1 MCGGGGGGGLD
12 QSTIDLQ
19 NYQLAQSKKE
29 EQRLKDEEARQQQ
42 AKNAIRVLYG
52 YEPQAYDNMVTQDQK
67 NAIYAYYDNANKKPR
82 FYEKPSYQGSPISW
96 NGRGE
101 AIQWEAITNPNY
113 AANKASYEQALTHWT
128 SNRDKYYQTELSKL
142 LNGVDLSAQSAEAKN
157 NATARQAGYDQIRAS
172 NMAILQD
179 DINRNRND
187 AARLLKFGL
196 SRSGLSGGSVDIDE
210 NRNLTDANQRSII
223 QANQLSDNQVQQVRA
238 KDESDYATAIQKI
251 DAGLDADT
259 AITTATQAVKNNR
272 DQAISDP
279 TSSSLNN
286 LFASIG
292 NAWSN
297 YQYGQAAANPYGR
310 STAISSTGGSKG
322 RLS

>member
-12 QSTIDLQ
+12 QSTVDLQ

-52 YEPQAYDNMVTQDQK
+52 YEPQAYDNMVSQDQK
-67 NAIYAYYDNANKKPR
+67 NAIYAYYDNANKKPVLQVDSDEV
-82 FYEKPSYQGSPISW
+82 FGGV
-96 NGRGE
+96 NGPFGGI
-101 AIQWEAITNPNY
+101 ANSTASD
-113 AANKASYEQALTHWT
+113 ANKKQYEQALQHWGAG
-128 SNRDKYYQTELSKL
+128 RDKYYQTELAKL
-142 LNGVDLSAQSAEAKN
+142 MNGVDMSKQSAEAKT
-157 NATARQAGYDQIRAS
+157 NAAARQAGYDQIRAS

-297 YQYGQAAANPYGR
+297 YQYGQAAANPYGK
-310 STAISSTGGSKG
+310 STAISATGGSKG

>member
-12 QSTIDLQ
+12 QSTVDLQ

-29 EQRLKDEEARQQQ
+29 DQRLKEEEARQQQ

-52 YEPQAYDNMVTQDQK
+52 YDPQAYDNMVTQDQK
-67 NAIYAYYDNANKKPR
+67 NAIYAYYDNKNAKPILQTTVDPNQ
-82 FYEKPSYQGSPISW
+82 KPTIGGAVVSNDHDKQQYQKALAHWSA
-96 NGRGE
+96 GRE
-101 AIQWEAITNPNY
+101 
-113 AANKASYEQALTHWT
+113 
-128 SNRDKYYQTELSKL
+128 KYYQAEMAKL
-142 LNGVDLSAQSAEAKN
+142 LSGVDMSSQSAEAKK
-157 NATARQAGYDQIRAS
+157 NAAARQAGYDQIRAS

-179 DINRNRND
+179 DIDRNRND
-187 AARLLKFGL
+187 ASRLLKFGL

-297 YQYGQAAANPYGR
+297 YQYGQGSANPYGK

>member
-12 QSTIDLQ
+12 QSTINLQ

-52 YEPQAYDNMVTQDQK
+52 YEPQTYDNMVTQEQK
-67 NAIYAYYDNANKKPR
+67 NAIYAYYDNANKKPVLQVESNEV
-82 FYEKPSYQGSPISW
+82 FGGANGPIGGLVSS
-96 NGRGE
+96 
-101 AIQWEAITNPNY
+101 TTSD
-113 AANKASYEQALTHWT
+113 ANKKQYEQALQHWST
-128 SNRDKYYQTELSKL
+128 GRDKYYQTELAKL
-142 LNGVDLSAQSAEAKN
+142 MNGVDMSKQSAEAKT
-157 NATARQAGYDQIRAS
+157 NAAARQAGYNQIRSS

>member
-12 QSTIDLQ
+12 QSTVDLQ

-52 YEPQAYDNMVTQDQK
+52 YEPQAYDNMVSQDQK
-67 NAIYAYYDNANKKPR
+67 NAIYAYYDNANKKPVLQVEENNVLGGTSGP
-82 FYEKPSYQGSPISW
+82 FGQVINATASD
-96 NGRGE
+96 
-101 AIQWEAITNPNY
+101 
-113 AANKASYEQALTHWT
+113 ANKKQYEQALQHW
-128 SNRDKYYQTELSKL
+128 NAGRDKYYQAEMAKL
-142 LNGVDLSAQSAEAKN
+142 LSGVDMSGKSAEAKK
-157 NATARQAGYDQIRAS
+157 NAAARQAGYNQIRAS

-272 DQAISDP
+272 DQAISAP

>member
-12 QSTIDLQ
+12 KSTVDLQ
-19 NYQLAQSKKE
+19 KYQLAQAKQE

-52 YEPQAYDNMVTQDQK
+52 YEP
-67 NAIYAYYDNANKKPR
+67 
-82 FYEKPSYQGSPISW
+82 
-96 NGRGE
+96 
-101 AIQWEAITNPNY
+101 
-113 AANKASYEQALTHWT
+113 
-128 SNRDKYYQTELSKL
+128 LS
-142 LNGVDLSAQSAEAKN
+142 GVDMSKQSVEAKT
-157 NATARQAGYDQIRAS
+157 NAAARQAGYDQIRAS

-292 NAWSN
+292 NAWGN

>member
-12 QSTIDLQ
+12 QSTVDLQ
-19 NYQLAQSKKE
+19 NYQLAQMKKE
-29 EQRLKDEEARQQQ
+29 EKRLKDEEARQQQ

-52 YEPQAYDNMVTQDQK
+52 YEPKPYENMVSQDQK
-67 NAIYAYYDNANKKPR
+67 NAIYAYYDNKNAKPT
-82 FYEKPSYQGSPISW
+82 FTEKPYSRGEPISW
-96 NGRGE
+96 NGRGDPF
-101 AIQWEAITNPNY
+101 QWRQVENKNY
-113 AANKASYEQALTHWT
+113 AANKATYEQALQHW
-128 SNRDKYYQTELSKL
+128 NAGRDKYYQAELAKLTNVAGMSK
-142 LNGVDLSAQSAEAKN
+142 QSAEAKT
-157 NATARQAGYDQIRAS
+157 NAAARQAGYDQIRSS

-210 NRNLTDANQRSII
+210 NRSLTDANQRSII

-251 DAGLDADT
+251 DAGLEADT

-297 YQYGQAAANPYGR
+297 YQYGQAAANPYGK

>member
-1 MCGGGGGGGLD
+1 MCGGGGGGGGLD
-12 QSTIDLQ
+12 QSTVDLQ

-29 EQRLKDEEARQQQ
+29 DQRLKEEEARQQQ

-52 YEPQAYDNMVTQDQK
+52 YDPQAYDNMVTQDQK
-67 NAIYAYYDNANKKPR
+67 NAIYAYYDNANKKPVLQVEENNVLGGTSGP
-82 FYEKPSYQGSPISW
+82 FGQVINATASD
-96 NGRGE
+96 
-101 AIQWEAITNPNY
+101 
-113 AANKASYEQALTHWT
+113 ANKKQYEQALQHW
-128 SNRDKYYQTELSKL
+128 NDGRDKYYQAEMAKL
-142 LNGVDLSAQSAEAKN
+142 LSGVDMTTQSAEAKA
-157 NATARQAGYDQIRAS
+157 NATARQAGYDQIRTS
-172 NMAILQD
+172 NMAIMNS
-179 DINRNRND
+179 DIARNRAD
-187 AARLLKFGL
+187 AERALKFGL
-196 SRSGLSGGSVDIDE
+196 ARSSLTGGSVDIDE
-210 NRNLTDANQRSII
+210 NKNILDANQRSTV
-223 QANQLSDNQVQQVRA
+223 QANQLADNQVQQVRA
-238 KDESDYATAIQKI
+238 QDEADYANSIQKI
-251 DAGLDADT
+251 NAGLDADT
-259 AITTATQAVKNNR
+259 AITAATAAVKNNR

>member
-12 QSTIDLQ
+12 PSTRELQ
-19 NYQLAQSKKE
+19 QYQLAQAKNE
-29 EQRLKDEEARQQQ
+29 EARLKNEEARQQQ

-52 YEPQAYDNMVTQDQK
+52 YEPVGYENMVSQGQK
-67 NAIYAYYDNANKKPR
+67 DGIYAYYDNAHKKPT
-82 FYEKPSYQGSPISW
+82 FDEKPYYQGRPISF

-101 AIQWEAITNPNY
+101 PWQWETVVNENY
-113 AANKASYEQALTHWT
+113 EANKSKYEQALQHW
-128 SNRDKYYQTELSKL
+128 SAGRDKYYQAELAKL
-142 LNGVDLSAQSAEAKN
+142 MSNVGMSAQSAEAKK
-157 NATARQAGYDQIRAS
+157 NAAARDAGYEQIRSS
-172 NMAILQD
+172 NMAIMNE

-187 AARLLKFGL
+187 AARMLKFGL
-196 SRSGLSGGSVDIDE
+196 SRAGLSGGSVDIDE

-297 YQYGQAAANPYGR
+297 YQYGQGSANPYGK